1 MGGPV
6 RCAIIRASLKAVT
19 GRSAALFPM
28 NVFYEE
34 EGGFKVGAIL
44 ADNDTSLQVEAPHG
58 KRSKIKASAVL
69 LRFEAPPLGSFLE
82 AAQSAADGVD
92 VDFLWQ
98 CCGPDEFGFDQ
109 LGREYFGHAPGA
121 LEAAA
126 LLLRLHGAPM
136 YFYKKG
142 NGRYKAAPADA
153 LKAALAS
160 VEKKRLQ
167 AEQKQRCIDELAAG
181 RLPEAWRPLVSRL
194 LYAPDKASI
203 EWKALEAACEQ
214 LKLPPGRVFEKCGAL
229 ASPHDYHLNR
239 FLFEYFPHGSGFGEV
254 PAIVI
259 PADLP
264 RAEVEAFSIDDVTTT
279 EIDDAFSVTKLAN
292 GSTRVGIH
300 IAAPALGIPIGSP
313 VDAIARGRLST
324 VYFPGQKITMLP
336 EPVIAAFTLGKGGDC
351 PALSLYAE
359 VSADGTVVAT
369 ASRCE
374 RVPITANLRH
384 GELDEV
390 FNADAL
396 AAGDIRH
403 KHGVELKFLWQF
415 ALRLQAAR
423 GKADAEGDQRAEYNF
438 YVDHDRVR
446 IIERKRGAPVDKVVS
461 ELMIF
466 VNSEWG
472 RQLAAAGF
480 AAIYRTQSNGTARMT
495 TVAASHDGL
504 GVAQYAW
511 ASSPLRRYIDL
522 INQRQLLA
530 LLAGEPAPYQP
541 GDQTLLVALRDFELA
556 YDAYAGFQRSMERYW
571 CLRWIGQEDVRVL
584 DATVIRDNLV
594 RFNRLPLV
602 IRVPSLRDAAAG
614 DQVRI
619 AVSRLD
625 PWELT
630 LHGDFEAKS
639 AH

>member
-1 MGGPV
+1 LRYNPRLASSCVSGGN
-6 RCAIIRASLKAVT
+6 AAS
-19 GRSAALFPM
+19 FPM

-69 LRFEAPPLGSFLE
+69 LRFDAPPLGAFME
-82 AAQSAADGVD
+82 AAQSAADGID

-98 CCGPDEFGFDQ
+98 CCGPDEFGFDA
-109 LGREYFGHAPGA
+109 LGREYFGHTPGA

-126 LLLRLHGAPM
+126 LLLKLHGAPM

-142 NGRYKAAPADA
+142 KGRYKAAPADA

-167 AEQKQRCIDELAAG
+167 AEQKQRHVDELAAG
-181 RLPEAWRPLVSRL
+181 RLPDALRPLVSKL
-194 LYAPDKASI
+194 LYAPDRNSL

-214 LKLPPGRVFEKCGAL
+214 LKLTPGRVFAKCGAL

-239 FLFEYFPHGSGFGEV
+239 FLFEYFPHGAGFEEV
-254 PAIVI
+254 TDLVV

-264 RAEVEAFSIDDVTTT
+264 RAGVRAFSIDDVTTT

-292 GSTRVGIH
+292 GNTQVGIH
-300 IAAPALGIPIGSP
+300 IAAPALGIAIGSP
-313 VDAIARGRLST
+313 VDLVARGRLST

-336 EPVIAAFTLGKGGDC
+336 EPAIAAFTLGKGGDC

-369 ASRCE
+369 HSRCE
-374 RVPITANLRH
+374 NVPIAANLRH

-390 FNADAL
+390 FNAEAL
-396 AAGDIRH
+396 AAGEIAH
-403 KHGVELKFLWQF
+403 EYGVELKFLWQF
-415 ALRLQAAR
+415 ALQLQAAR

-438 YVDHDRVR
+438 YVAGDRVR
-446 IIERKRGAPVDKVVS
+446 IVERKRGSPVDKVVS

-472 RQLAAAGF
+472 RQLAAAGY
-480 AAIYRTQSNGTARMT
+480 AAIYRAQSNGAARMT
-495 TVAASHDGL
+495 TVAAAHDGL

-511 ASSPLRRYIDL
+511 SSSPLRRYVDL

-530 LLAGEPAPYQP
+530 LLAGTPAPYPP
-541 GDQTLLVALRDFELA
+541 GDQTLLAALRDFELA
-556 YDAYAGFQRSMERYW
+556 YDAYAEFQRNMERYW
-571 CLRWIGQEDVRVL
+571 CLRWIEQEDARVL

-594 RFNRLPLV
+594 RFDRLPLV
-602 IRVPSLRDAAAG
+602 MRVPSLHDAAAG
-614 DQVRI
+614 EHVCI

-625 PWELT
+625 LWELT
-630 LHGDFEAKS
+630 LHGEFETKVS
-639 AH
+639 TC